1 MNAFDL
7 HKYDLVL
14 LIPSGRE
21 FQGNLLKSLC
31 DAVVNDMVFLWGLDN
46 YHLYK
51 HVLTAFENKDRVLA
65 VFFGG
70 GIGFIGF
77 GVVHKV
83 FKEEQ
88 KEPYWCD
95 DASLGVSKYPYRFT
109 VRLVYIAKELTD
121 HLGELCSDPCRVVS
135 VGKTGVDKS
144 RIPQRSD
151 IDRLLG
157 RPLHTGHLR
166 LVNMSDE
173 VKALI
178 GFLEEKV
185 KEGLFI
191 PADLVKPIMYRAET
205 LVKGAGN
212 IDRVIILLHLM
223 SGKNILL
230 VGPPG
235 SGKTSLLK
243 SILDSLKIGYRLE
256 TGNPEWTPFDTI
268 GGLLATGGVK
278 EGFILDA
285 VKKCRE
291 RLERNGK
298 LYWLIIDEINRANVD
313 LAFGKFFTLLDPIHR
328 EKEKLEIPGSEENSI
343 EVPYVF
349 RVLATMNSYDR
360 ALLFK
365 LGYALTRRF
374 AIINHSY
381 IQEIDKYYKEYL
393 EKASSGKLLELLKQ
407 GQESIVKD
415 IGVDFERIKEELKKC
430 RGLDCITPLDF
441 AGEISRLE
449 EKLKEKWRDEV
460 YSIEVP
466 GGRVRL
472 DNVAISLV
480 KIINEDLAEFSDC
493 EVCPI
498 QITPGLVADALKYIA
513 IGIYA
518 FKKNLLVLP
527 AGISEKADLQ
537 RVAYILLLLDSA
549 FSTYI
554 VPQLD
559 ILADYASRE
568 KLQRGAAKATRGS
581 ERKSIVDILKGI
593 GKNLGEYG
601 LVYSANL
608 IEKLS
613 MGYHVF

>member
-1 MNAFDL
+1 
-7 HKYDLVL
+7 
-14 LIPSGRE
+14 
-21 FQGNLLKSLC
+21 
-31 DAVVNDMVFLWGLDN
+31 
-46 YHLYK
+46 
-51 HVLTAFENKDRVLA
+51 
-65 VFFGG
+65 
-70 GIGFIGF
+70 
-77 GVVHKV
+77 
-83 FKEEQ
+83 
-88 KEPYWCD
+88 
-95 DASLGVSKYPYRFT
+95 
-109 VRLVYIAKELTD
+109 
-121 HLGELCSDPCRVVS
+121 
-135 VGKTGVDKS
+135 
-144 RIPQRSD
+144 
-151 IDRLLG
+151 
-157 RPLHTGHLR
+157 
-166 LVNMSDE
+166 
-173 VKALI
+173 
-178 GFLEEKV
+178 
-185 KEGLFI
+185 
-191 PADLVKPIMYRAET
+191 
-205 LVKGAGN
+205 
-212 IDRVIILLHLM
+212 
-223 SGKNILL
+223 
-230 VGPPG
+230 
-235 SGKTSLLK
+235 
-243 SILDSLKIGYRLE
+243 
-256 TGNPEWTPFDTI
+256 
-268 GGLLATGGVK
+268 
-278 EGFILDA
+278 
-285 VKKCRE
+285 
-291 RLERNGK
+291 LERDGK

-328 EKEKLEIPGSEENSI
+328 EKEKLEIPGSGENSI

-381 IQEIDKYYKEYL
+381 IQEIDKYYKEKYL

-407 GQESIVKD
+407 GQEGIEKD

-480 KIINEDLAEFSDC
+480 KIINKNLAEFSDC

-518 FKKNLLVLP
+518 FKKKLLALP

-537 RVAYILLLLDSA
+537 RLAYILLLLDSA

-568 KLQRGAAKATRGS
+568 KLQRGAAKATSSS
-581 ERKSIVDILKGI
+581 ERKSIVDILRGI

-601 LVYSANL
+601 LVYSENL